1 MMIELG
7 SKVKD
12 SVTGFE
18 GIAVIRVEYL
28 KGTTKYVVQGT
39 KLHDG
44 RIVEESFEEGRLEPE
59 SKAKSKAA

>member
-1 MMIELG
+1 M
-7 SKVKD
+7 
-12 SVTGFE
+12 TGFE

>member
-1 MMIELG
+1 MAQEREVLMIEHG
-7 SKVKD
+7 KKVKD

-44 RIVEESFEEGRLEPE
+44 RIVEE
-59 SKAKSKAA
+59 